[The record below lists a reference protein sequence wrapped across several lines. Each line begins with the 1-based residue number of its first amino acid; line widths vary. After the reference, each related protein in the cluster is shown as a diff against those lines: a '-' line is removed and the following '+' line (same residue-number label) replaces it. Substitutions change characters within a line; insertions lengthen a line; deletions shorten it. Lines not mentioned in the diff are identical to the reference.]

1 MASQYETAQD
11 IAILQEQMRQLTARV
26 DRLEEDSKYVSGVL
40 NKSWG
45 GATAVF
51 LLGSIIGAIIAFW
64 GNILKVLG
72 K

>member
-1 MASQYETAQD
+1 MLNQFEVAQD
-11 IAILQEQMRQLTARV
+11 IAILQEQVRQLTLRV
-26 DRLEEDSKYVSGVL
+26 DRLEIDSKYVSGVL

-51 LLGSIIGAIIAFW
+51 LLGSIIGAIVAFW
-64 GNILKVLG
+64 GNILKILT

>member
-1 MASQYETAQD
+1 MASQYETIQD
-11 IAILQEQMRQLTARV
+11 IAVLQEQVRQLTDRV
-26 DRLEEDSKYVSGVL
+26 VQLEEDSKYVSGVL

-51 LLGSIIGAIIAFW
+51 LLGSIIGAIVAFW
-64 GNILKVLG
+64 GNILKLMG